1 MRDFASFALDFS
13 AWVEEIRPALSRP
26 IPSEAPLLT
35 QEMSDLEPLRFQG
48 AEMAAWAVSY
58 YYEAK
63 HLGMKRLMQ
72 DGFPKSSLGEAA
84 KAQSFA
90 ELHCRDLAERVYDTI
105 GNRSFKVAQLLKRLE
120 PK

>member
-1 MRDFASFALDFS
+1 
-13 AWVEEIRPALSRP
+13 
-26 IPSEAPLLT
+26 
-35 QEMSDLEPLRFQG
+35 
-48 AEMAAWAVSY
+48 
-58 YYEAK
+58 
-63 HLGMKRLMQ
+63 MKRLMQ